1 MSILIVVIV
10 LLTLAIWAIQK
21 TPIPSP
27 LNWILQV
34 VAIIIVIL
42 DRAGGTVLGG
52 GGGGGGGG
60 GRVRAQSFPKAT
72 PRQPQPPAWAALISG
87 PLISLVLKLY
97 S

>member
-52 GGGGGGGG
+52 GGGG
-60 GRVRAQSFPKAT
+60 RVRAQSFPKAT

-87 PLISLVLKLY
+87 PLISAVLKLY